1 MTGRPV
7 AVSLALVV
15 VAIIV
20 QTTLF
25 GDGRVQPFG
34 ASPLLVLAVVL
45 ACVRYLEPEPALLL
59 GFTSGLLLDL
69 LGGSPLGL
77 WAMTYVVSVYVALRL
92 RHRADDGAV
101 VVAVGVGGIAL
112 MAQGLFLL
120 ASTLFGQRLLA
131 TTGLV
136 KLVVLPALYTVV
148 VAGFVFPLVTWLLRE
163 RTVGT
168 WLR

>member
-1 MTGRPV
+1 MNGRPV
-7 AVSLALVV
+7 AVSLTLVV
-15 VAIIV
+15 VAV
-20 QTTLF
+20 VLQTTLF
-25 GDGRVQPFG
+25 GDGRIQPFG
-34 ASPLLVLAVVL
+34 ASPLLVLVVVL

-77 WAMTYVVSVYVALRL
+77 WAMVNLVAAYIALRL
-92 RHRADDGAV
+92 RHRADDGAIV
-101 VVAVGVGGIAL
+101 VGIGVGAL
-112 MAQGLFLL
+112 AFMGQALFLL

-131 TTGLV
+131 TNGLV
-136 KLVVLPALYTVV
+136 KQLILPAIYTVV
-148 VAGFVFPLVTWLLRE
+148 VAGLVFPAVTWLLRE